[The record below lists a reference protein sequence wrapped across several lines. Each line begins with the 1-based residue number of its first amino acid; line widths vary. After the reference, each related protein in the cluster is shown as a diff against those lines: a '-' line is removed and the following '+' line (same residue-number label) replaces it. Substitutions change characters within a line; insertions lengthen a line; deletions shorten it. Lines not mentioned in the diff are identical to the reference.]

1 MAQGSEGRFDRPVVL
16 FDFDGT
22 LADTGPAVKRAA
34 EYTLRTHGFSLDAVG
49 DLQLLIG
56 PPIVDGF
63 MEVAH
68 LTREEAEGL
77 VETYRA
83 AFAQMTRPEDYPVF
97 PGMAELVAA
106 LSAAGRTVGVATS
119 RLQDSAEQMISSLP
133 LPSFDAIVGR
143 IDGVRHTKE
152 ACVRACLKRSAPRP
166 AMPCSWATG
175 ASMSRA
181 RMRWGCR
188 ASASTATRT
197 PALNSSDAGAD
208 ALCTDAA
215 ALAALLGCALTA

>member
-1 MAQGSEGRFDRPVVL
+1 MAQGREGRFDRPVVL

-97 PGMAELVAA
+97 PGMAELVVA

-119 RLQDSAEQMISSLP
+119 RLQGSAEQMISSLP
-133 LPSFDAIVGR
+133 LPPFDAIVGR

-152 ACVRACLKRSAPRP
+152 ACVRACLERLGAAPGDAVLVGDRRFDVEG
-166 AMPCSWATG
+166 AHAVGLPCIG
-175 ASMSRA
+175 VYRDEDA
-181 RMRWGCR
+181 RVE
-188 ASASTATRT
+188 
-197 PALNSSDAGAD
+197 LEHAGAD
-208 ALCTDAA
+208 ALCADADE
-215 ALAALLGCALTA
+215 LAALLGCSLTA